1 MSLALTQEK
10 GLLPLAVGEGFP
22 LQKLFALFHL
32 QDFPP
37 GPFPSPV
44 SRCPPAPGAG
54 MPAPLRRLQSSYKQ
68 HSNSPP
74 HAKN

>member
-22 LQKLFALFHL
+22 LQKLFTLFHL

-37 GPFPSPV
+37 GPLSLSCFTLPSSPWRRDA
-44 SRCPPAPGAG
+44 SAAEEAPEQ
-54 MPAPLRRLQSSYKQ
+54 L
-68 HSNSPP
+68 
-74 HAKN
+74 